1 MHAGGRPPK
10 PVEQKRL
17 AGNPGKRPLPEAIV
31 ALPVPM
37 NSIPKT
43 PRGLKTTG
51 RFVWKRLWTAGRAW
65 LSDSTDYDIVLR
77 LAQAHDERDELRK
90 VLEDEGR
97 FAVGSQGQPVSHPAV
112 AQIRAL
118 EQLMT
123 RYEGLCGL
131 NPSDR
136 SRLGLA
142 EVTRVSK
149 LDEFLSRKNRVTE
162 VELDA

>member
-1 MHAGGRPPK
+1 MPGGRPPK

-17 AGNPGKRPLPEAIV
+17 AGNPGRRPLPEPLI
-31 ALPVPM
+31 ALPVPA
-37 NSIPKT
+37 NTIPKT
-43 PRGLKTTG
+43 PRGLKSPG
-51 RFVWKRLWTAGRAW
+51 RSVWKRLWSVGRAW
-65 LSDSTDYDIVLR
+65 LSDTTDYDLVLR
-77 LAQAHDERDELRK
+77 LAQAHDERDELRRVIDK
-90 VLEDEGR
+90 DGY
-97 FAVGSQGQPVSHPAV
+97 FATGSQGQTVSHPAV

-123 RYEGLCGL
+123 RYEGLCGFT
-131 NPSDR
+131 PSDR

-149 LDEFLSRKNRVTE
+149 LDEFLSRRNRVTE